1 VRVCLYLVAV
11 PSVSELLADVPLLA
25 HADAELR
32 DRLGT
37 TAYPKR
43 LSRGQV
49 LFVEGEPCEAFYVV
63 KTGRLKVSVTS
74 PHGDELVL
82 STYGPGESIGEV
94 SIIDGGT
101 RSAGAFALED
111 TELVCLPRDAVLAFL
126 QASPEAALALAQDLA
141 ATLRRLTSSAADLV
155 FLDLP
160 RRLAK
165 LLVTE
170 DVDGLPQAQVAAR
183 LGVGRQSLNKALS
196 RFADRGWVE
205 VQRTAVV
212 VLDRQALARFA
223 DS

>member
-1 VRVCLYLVAV
+1 MSSL
-11 PSVSELLADVPLLA
+11 SDLLADVPLLA
-25 HADAELR
+25 EAAPELR
-32 DRLGT
+32 ERLASS
-37 TAYPKR
+37 AYPKK

-49 LFVEGEPCEAFYVV
+49 LFVEGEPCDAIYVV
-63 KTGRLKVSVTS
+63 KSGRLKISVTS

-82 STYGPGESIGEV
+82 SVLRPGESVGELGIV
-94 SIIDGGT
+94 DGGT
-101 RSAGAFALED
+101 RSAGALALED
-111 TELVCLPRDAVLAFL
+111 TELVCLPRDAVMTLL
-126 QASPEAALALAQDLA
+126 HASPEASLALAQELA

-165 LLVTE
+165 LLVTG
-170 DVDGLPQAQVAAR
+170 DVDGIAQAQVAAR

-205 VQRTAVV
+205 VQRAAVV
-212 VLDRQALARFA
+212 VRDRAALQKFA

>member
-1 VRVCLYLVAV
+1 M
-11 PSVSELLADVPLLA
+11 PSVSEILADVPLLSLA
-25 HADAELR
+25 SPEGR
-32 DRLGT
+32 ERLAA
-37 TAYPKR
+37 TAYPKK

-49 LFVEGEPCEAFYVV
+49 LFVEGEPCEALFVV
-63 KTGRLKVSVTS
+63 RSGRLKISVTS

-82 STYGPGESIGEV
+82 AVHGAGESVGELSLV
-94 SIIDGGT
+94 DGGT
-101 RSAGAFALED
+101 RSAGATALEE
-111 TELVCLPRDAVLAFL
+111 TELICLPRDAFMTLL
-126 QASPEAALALAQDLA
+126 QDSPDAAIALAQDLA
-141 ATLRRLTSSAADLV
+141 AMLRRLTSSAADLV

-170 DVDGLPQAQVAAR
+170 DVEGMAQAQVAAR

-205 VQRTAVV
+205 VQRAGVHV
-212 VLDRQALARFA
+212 RDLAALQRFA

>member
-1 VRVCLYLVAV
+1 VA
-11 PSVSELLADVPLLA
+11 SVSELLAEVPLLA
-25 HADAELR
+25 GADPELR
-32 DRLGT
+32 ERLAS

-63 KTGRLKVSVTS
+63 RTGRLKVSVTS

-82 STYGPGESIGEV
+82 SVYGPGASIGELAIV
-94 SIIDGGT
+94 DGGT
-101 RSAGAFALED
+101 RSAGAVALED
-111 TELVCLPRDAVLAFL
+111 TELVCLPRDALMAL
-126 QASPEAALALAQDLA
+126 LHASPEAALALAQDLA
-141 ATLRRLTSSAADLV
+141 AMLRRLTTSAADLV

-165 LLVTE
+165 LLVTG
-170 DVDGLPQAQVAAR
+170 DVDGMAQAQVAAR

-205 VQRTAVV
+205 VQRAAVV